1 MRTPLNGIIGVNQ
14 LLLETTLDDE
24 QQELVGLTKTS
35 ADSLLSLINDILDL
49 TRVESGKLELEYFD
63 FDFRSTMEDAID
75 SIIMAASSKGIQ
87 LICAIH
93 PTIPRSCRGDANRLK
108 QVVLNLLSN
117 AIKFTQSGE
126 VEVCAELESETAT
139 HHVLKISVRDTGI
152 GIPQEAQSKL
162 FNRFTQVDS
171 STTRN
176 YGGSGLG
183 LAISKQ
189 LVELMSGTMGVSS
202 MPGRGSTFWLTVVLE
217 RAETLCKE
225 VRQLPSDMCPVLVV
239 SKNISTRNTLAC
251 CLQAW
256 GADVSAAADEKEAQ
270 IYLNAHQTGTTI
282 ISLTLPE
289 YNLTVMGP
297 IMDFLVA
304 SITDVRFWII
314 LCPINFVGK
323 VRELVADVAN
333 SFATEGK
340 MLAAHVA
347 RNVVVTASPVRQGV
361 LYDCLTQLSSSGVYR
376 KGVEDYDETG
386 KLRPGRKIRSDNE
399 PTTFWN
405 PCLKLDDRVERL
417 NSPGVSDSVGSA
429 VSDLESEALPFK
441 VLVAEDSL
449 ANQLALKRM
458 LEKLGAVVTVVA
470 DGSEAVDLLVTRGV
484 RYNLALF
491 DLQMPIL
498 GGVEAMHY
506 VRDVQIDMPIIAI
519 SASVE
524 DAQLQRLIEEGFSM
538 VMIKPMKISTCRDI
552 LVKYGHVLPTSL
564 DTGAYLN
571 PATPPPIS
579 FSGSSDYLSK
589 LADED
594 VSALREPSSA
604 LRERGVGHVY
614 PPGGNQSTTCIVLL
628 VEDNETSQRIAQRI
642 LERDGIVVHVA
653 TTGVEAVER
662 AQQTPYDAVL
672 MDCDLPLKDGW
683 QATREIRKWE
693 VACGGHGGKR
703 VPIIAVTA
711 NAMRGDRERC
721 LEEGMD
727 DYLSKP
733 VQRVS
738 LLQTAGHVPTRN
750 THSYSYRYVHPP
762 AKRTTHTCTRT
773 SVIFLLT
780 RPANPTKINNNEMK
794 KMIFGL

>member
-1 MRTPLNGIIGVNQ
+1 
-14 LLLETTLDDE
+14 
-24 QQELVGLTKTS
+24 
-35 ADSLLSLINDILDL
+35 
-49 TRVESGKLELEYFD
+49 
-63 FDFRSTMEDAID
+63 
-75 SIIMAASSKGIQ
+75 
-87 LICAIH
+87 
-93 PTIPRSCRGDANRLK
+93 
-108 QVVLNLLSN
+108 
-117 AIKFTQSGE
+117 
-126 VEVCAELESETAT
+126 
-139 HHVLKISVRDTGI
+139 
-152 GIPQEAQSKL
+152 
-162 FNRFTQVDS
+162 
-171 STTRN
+171 
-176 YGGSGLG
+176 
-183 LAISKQ
+183 
-189 LVELMSGTMGVSS
+189 
-202 MPGRGSTFWLTVVLE
+202 
-217 RAETLCKE
+217 
-225 VRQLPSDMCPVLVV
+225 
-239 SKNISTRNTLAC
+239 
-251 CLQAW
+251 
-256 GADVSAAADEKEAQ
+256 
-270 IYLNAHQTGTTI
+270 
-282 ISLTLPE
+282 
-289 YNLTVMGP
+289 
-297 IMDFLVA
+297 
-304 SITDVRFWII
+304 
-314 LCPINFVGK
+314 
-323 VRELVADVAN
+323 
-333 SFATEGK
+333 
-340 MLAAHVA
+340 
-347 RNVVVTASPVRQGV
+347 
-361 LYDCLTQLSSSGVYR
+361 
-376 KGVEDYDETG
+376 
-386 KLRPGRKIRSDNE
+386 
-399 PTTFWN
+399 
-405 PCLKLDDRVERL
+405 
-417 NSPGVSDSVGSA
+417 VSDSVGSA

-524 DAQLQRLIEEGFSM
+524 DAQLQRPIEEGFSM

-738 LLQTAGHVPTRN
+738 LLQTAGHRCKLYPHE
-750 THSYSYRYVHPP
+750 THIRIPIDMYTHPL
-762 AKRTTHTCTRT
+762 KEQHTHVRA
-773 SVIFLLT
+773 
-780 RPANPTKINNNEMK
+780 RPS
-794 KMIFGL
+794 FSC